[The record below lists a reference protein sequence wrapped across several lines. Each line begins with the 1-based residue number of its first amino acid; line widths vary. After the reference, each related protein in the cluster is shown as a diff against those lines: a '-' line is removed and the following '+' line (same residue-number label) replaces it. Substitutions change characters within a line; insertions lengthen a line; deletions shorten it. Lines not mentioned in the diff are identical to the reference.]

1 MIGLIV
7 HQSGFIADVTAAGL
21 RSVPREQLEGAY
33 ASGLSMPQVF
43 VHVLLPQALSFVI
56 PPLTS
61 QFIELAKNTALVML
75 IGLQDLTFVAQNIN
89 VETYRYLESF
99 ITVTVLYVVIVLFIV
114 AAMAALG
121 RTFGRRRAR

>member
-1 MIGLIV
+1 MRNIPLIVKLFFLYYAVGLDAVPTAMIGLIV

-89 VETYRYLESF
+89 VETYRYLAS
-99 ITVTVLYVVIVLFIV
+99 
-114 AAMAALG
+114 
-121 RTFGRRRAR
+121 